1 MNGITYFRL
10 KSDYDGDTTKD
21 CGLTGQE
28 IDNNFYV
35 LEGRDVKSLEVD
47 GDDITIVLY
56 NGDRITAEDALSGYA
71 KDLSFDFDK
80 ESGTLII
87 KQGDQVVQTISG
99 FDCADCGKI
108 YTDMTLIGDG
118 TKENPLG
125 VSSMAQTGHYKPV
138 NGIIDK
144 TTQDMPDPSGVGD
157 RYIVKNEIS
166 NFGRLY
172 NYCGV
177 NHISCMLQCENSEWR
192 IPKRTDWNEMLNALE
207 PNEESR
213 NHGAKDAYGHYYS
226 NKFLG
231 EYAGKFLKSECGW
244 DECDES
250 QDGGCDCGEHCQ
262 DGCGDT
268 NPCMPI
274 DCHHEQSQPSDITPE
289 GTEPYDCYGINFN
302 AMPLGK
308 VESGTSVAV
317 GKRAYFWTGCNRD
330 NEAFIKA
337 IDYCKNGVLQEIVSK
352 DNFYSLRLVKEYNGE
367 NFYGQEVIGEQVF
380 ETSLIPYVKEDG
392 ETGYR
397 IWTTINVGID
407 TPCGD
412 VTPSLDSDCEDFTT
426 VYSIA
431 EWNGHH
437 WIYKRLEEGEIV
449 TVLCDEDD
457 CEYIDY
463 MLVHGELVQ
472 RGKDYDG
479 DISELVNRVDRLENR
494 VTNVEGATTE
504 ILSEITTIQ
513 NNITEINTNVSTL
526 QTKVGENTQSIS
538 EHTQQISDLTD
549 RVAQLEER
557 ADGIDDEITAIKDDI
572 SGINNTIS
580 ALDARITA
588 IENFLQNGLIDAND
602 RNADG
607 EDNDEINVG
616 GGIW

>member
-47 GDDITIVLY
+47 GDDIAIVLY
-56 NGDRITAEDALSGYA
+56 NGDRITAENALSGYA

-80 ESGTLII
+80 ENGTLII
-87 KQGDQVVQTISG
+87 KQGEQVVQTISG

-144 TTQDMPDPSGVGD
+144 TTQYMPEPSGVGD

-166 NFGRLY
+166 NYGRLY

-207 PNEESR
+207 PDGER

-231 EYAGKFLKSECGW
+231 KYAGKFLKSECGW
-244 DECDES
+244 DDCNES
-250 QDGGCDCGEHCQ
+250 QDGGCDCEENCP
-262 DGCGDT
+262 DGCGGT
-268 NPCMPI
+268 NPCMHMN
-274 DCHHEQSQPSDITPE
+274 CNHEQSQPSGITPE
-289 GTEPYDCYGINFN
+289 STEPYDCYGINFN

-337 IDYCKNGVLQEIVSK
+337 LDYCKNGVLQEIVSK
-352 DNFYSLRLVKEYNGE
+352 DNFYSLRLVKEYNGD
-367 NFYGQEVIGEQVF
+367 NYYGQEEIGEQVF
-380 ETSLIPYVKEDG
+380 ETSIIPYITENG
-392 ETGYR
+392 EQGYR
-397 IWTTINVGID
+397 VWTTVNVGID

-412 VTPSLDSDCEDFTT
+412 VQPTLESDCEDLTT

-437 WIYKRLEEGEIV
+437 WIYKRLEEGETV
-449 TVLCDEDD
+449 TVLCDDD
-457 CEYIDY
+457 NCDYVDY
-463 MLVHGELVQ
+463 MLVHGELVEAVHN
-472 RGKDYDG
+472 YDG
-479 DISELVNRVDRLENR
+479 DISELTNRIENLEDRMSI
-494 VTNVEGATTE
+494 VETTTQNIQNSIEE
-504 ILSEITTIQ
+504 IN
-513 NNITEINTNVSTL
+513 NNITSI
-526 QTKVGENTQSIS
+526 QTQVETNTQAIEAHTSQIEDLS
-538 EHTQQISDLTD
+538 ERLSN
-549 RVAQLEER
+549 LEER
-557 ADGIDDEITAIKDDI
+557 ADNVD
-572 SGINNTIS
+572 
-580 ALDARITA
+580 ALIEALGERITS

-602 RNADG
+602 RNANN
-607 EDNDEINVG
+607 EDDYGDVINING
-616 GGIW
+616 NIW